1 MRLIFARR
9 MALIFRRLTEAGV
22 NLFADG
28 ADREFHWVTSGN
40 PFLAA
45 EGAY

>member
-9 MALIFRRLTEAGV
+9 MALIFRRFTEAGV

-28 ADREFHWVTSGN
+28 ADRELHRVTSWN
-40 PFLAA
+40 PFLTA
-45 EGAY
+45 EGAN